1 MSTTAATN
9 DHPEQRH
16 FPLME
21 QRSVGFL
28 LATVAGLLNAWTL
41 DYAQTFATVQSGN
54 VVQSGYRLVQ
64 GDWAGFT
71 FAFGSVIAFGVGAAM
86 CGILMT
92 SMVRRGRIFT
102 PVVLWIECLLLLS
115 MAIASRMGMIDPH
128 AVAYTVSFVAG
139 AQGNAFHKTRG
150 MLYGNVAVTFVVQMA
165 FNFLAQS
172 FFKKEGINGEP
183 NVVWAGTFFLILL
196 GFAGG
201 GALGFFVD
209 IRVID
214 HASLFLAAAIVLVLA
229 LRAMAQSGPVDPT
242 PGGLIG

>member
-1 MSTTAATN
+1 
-9 DHPEQRH
+9 
-16 FPLME
+16 
-21 QRSVGFL
+21 
-28 LATVAGLLNAWTL
+28 
-41 DYAQTFATVQSGN
+41 
-54 VVQSGYRLVQ
+54 
-64 GDWAGFT
+64 
-71 FAFGSVIAFGVGAAM
+71 
-86 CGILMT
+86 
-92 SMVRRGRIFT
+92 
-102 PVVLWIECLLLLS
+102 
-115 MAIASRMGMIDPH
+115 
-128 AVAYTVSFVAG
+128 
-139 AQGNAFHKTRG
+139 

-172 FFKKEGINGEP
+172 IFKKEGINGEP

-214 HASLFLAAAIVLVLA
+214 HASLFLAAAIVLALA